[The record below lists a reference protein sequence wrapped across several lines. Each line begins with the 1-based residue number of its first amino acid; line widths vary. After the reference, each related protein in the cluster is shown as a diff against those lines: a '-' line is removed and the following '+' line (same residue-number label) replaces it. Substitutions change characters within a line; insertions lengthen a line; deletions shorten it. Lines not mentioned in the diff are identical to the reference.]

1 MNTRAAC
8 LSSGTLDLCTS
19 AHLCQQF
26 DVCNL
31 DMAERRV
38 HMKSKAL
45 NILEPEQHRL
55 GFQSSNPNLN
65 LGKIPL

>member
-26 DVCNL
+26 DFCIL
-31 DMAERRV
+31 DMAERAV
-38 HMKSKAL
+38 PMKTEVEGIEYFGTRKAPAGL
-45 NILEPEQHRL
+45 LIC
-55 GFQSSNPNLN
+55 
-65 LGKIPL
+65 